1 MPWLF
6 FLVTVLLVLNFC
18 DPWESAITSQLLL
31 PVLCRM
37 LYRTEKRVIRGGH
50 TAKAYGD
57 DTSCFPTS
65 LRLRLV
71 AQQRG
76 TLSPAK
82 FGRTFGGEVL
92 LQAMLVPPQLPWP
105 CLPHWLSSRCVPDD
119 YSPAAFHT
127 SWNLSWKLILE
138 LPCPLN
144 GTGVGKGLLLSEG
157 YNPNMRERETK
168 KSLHRKGFF
177 SSSVIRPALKPLFSL
192 SPNIILNFLF
202 LILFTIWFA
211 EEEGGE
217 LIFSFP
223 QYLFLQNCEEKWRGS
238 IDNKSIWLSKC

>member
-6 FLVTVLLVLNFC
+6 FFFSVLLVLNFC
-18 DPWESAITSQLLL
+18 DAWESAITSQLLL

-105 CLPHWLSSRCVPDD
+105 CLPHWK
-119 YSPAAFHT
+119 
-127 SWNLSWKLILE
+127 WILE
-138 LPCPLN
+138 LPWPLN

-168 KSLHRKGFF
+168 ESLHRKGFF

-192 SPNIILNFLF
+192 FHQI
-202 LILFTIWFA
+202 
-211 EEEGGE
+211 
-217 LIFSFP
+217 
-223 QYLFLQNCEEKWRGS
+223 
-238 IDNKSIWLSKC
+238 